1 MRARQRHVNAR
12 HAGAVLVLDARYI
25 NQADNTAVSTW
36 SDRSASG
43 YDFSQATGANQPTL
57 QTAEVGGSS
66 IVRFDGSN
74 DKLTRDDT
82 GFPTGNFTFIVLS
95 KQAALA
101 LDEFRQCFGYGQ
113 ASIGSGIWLGY
124 GENVDYG
131 TDAFG
136 VSQYGNARAIS
147 SSTGVHIVGS
157 ITRNSTTYAVW
168 KNGASK
174 TTKTM
179 TTNTAVYG
187 TNGAAVGANGLGA
200 TNAGY
205 PAYLNG
211 DIGTII
217 YAGSEWSDALRRKF
231 EASVAYSWK
240 IACS

>member
-1 MRARQRHVNAR
+1 
-12 HAGAVLVLDARYI
+12 LDARYI
-25 NQADNTAVSTW
+25 DQADNTAVSTW

-43 YDFSQATGANQPTL
+43 YDFSQGTGANQPTL

-66 IVRFDGSN
+66 VVRFDGSN
-74 DKLTRDDT
+74 DKLTRSDT
-82 GFPTGNFTFIVLS
+82 GFPTGNYTLIALTKQNAVLAFAEYRS
-95 KQAALA
+95 
-101 LDEFRQCFGYGQ
+101 FFGYGL
-113 ASIGSGIWLGY
+113 ASVGSGMWFSFGDDT
-124 GENVDYG
+124 GFGGDGV
-131 TDAFG
+131 G
-136 VSQYGNARAIS
+136 VSQYGDAVGIANSTLSHIIAS
-147 SSTGVHIVGS
+147 S
-157 ITRNSTTYAVW
+157 TRNSTSYAVW

-200 TNAGY
+200 TNAGF

-217 YAGSEWSDALRRKF
+217 YAGSEWSDSLRRKF